1 MKNLGDEIKDYLENT
16 LLVGEIN
23 SETPLIDG
31 GYIDSIQIL
40 DLALFLEETFGLTL
54 TAEDMQVE
62 NFASIDAI
70 VAYVSHKTKTP
81 S

>member
-1 MKNLGDEIKDYLENT
+1 MISLGDKIQDYLENT
-16 LLVGEIN
+16 LLIGAIEKD
-23 SETPLIDG
+23 TALIDG

-40 DLALFLEETFGLTL
+40 ELAMFIEETCEVTL
-54 TAEDMQVE
+54 VADDMEVE

-70 VAYVSHKTKTP
+70 VTYVSQKMEHV